1 MGETLLVLLR
11 VAVSLGVV
19 IALIVY
25 VGRRM
30 QAGRAVERSREADV
44 HVVGRQG
51 LGRHS
56 GVAVI
61 AAGDRRL
68 LVGFSDSSVQLLTE
82 LGPVA
87 AVPDQPAGERAASP
101 RSRKAAGALS
111 AFASSAVGSST
122 GAAPSGAVP
131 AVGSTAASATSPAG
145 STDAAS
151 TLAGATTA
159 VVPRPRPALD
169 DSGRQSVLAGS
180 VLSPQTWR
188 AAVRA
193 LQDRTVRR

>member
-19 IALIVY
+19 IALILY
-25 VGRRM
+25 VGRRLS
-30 QAGRAVERSREADV
+30 AGRAAERTREADV

-68 LVGFSDSSVQLLTE
+68 LVGFSDTSVQLLTE

-87 AVPDQPAGERAASP
+87 SAPVGAAGDRAGTRAAKQAAVTTSTPAGGADAVPV
-101 RSRKAAGALS
+101 
-111 AFASSAVGSST
+111 VGSPLGLP
-122 GAAPSGAVP
+122 GAGPALGSVP
-131 AVGSTAASATSPAG
+131 H
-145 STDAAS
+145 
-151 TLAGATTA
+151 
-159 VVPRPRPALD
+159 PRPALD
-169 DSGRQSVLAGS
+169 GTAHQSALAGALAGS

>member
-30 QAGRAVERSREADV
+30 SAGRAAERTREADV

-87 AVPDQPAGERAASP
+87 SAPAAPTADRSAPARSGKPAAGQQDPSLPAAAS
-101 RSRKAAGALS
+101 
-111 AFASSAVGSST
+111 
-122 GAAPSGAVP
+122 
-131 AVGSTAASATSPAG
+131 GSTFP
-145 STDAAS
+145 
-151 TLAGATTA
+151 LL
-159 VVPRPRPALD
+159 PRPRPALD
-169 DSGRQSVLAGS
+169 DAEHGSVLTGS

-188 AAVRA
+188 AAVRV

>member
-68 LVGFSDSSVQLLTE
+68 LVGFSDTSVQLLTE

-87 AVPDQPAGERAASP
+87 AAPDQPAVERISQ
-101 RSRKAAGALS
+101 RSRKAAGAPSVSDPSGTPSVIGAALPGGAPS
-111 AFASSAVGSST
+111 
-122 GAAPSGAVP
+122 GAAPSGAVR
-131 AVGSTAASATSPAG
+131 SAPAG
-145 STDAAS
+145 
-151 TLAGATTA
+151 AGATTA
-159 VVPRPRPALD
+159 VLPRPRPALD
-169 DSGRQSVLAGS
+169 DAGRQSVLAGS

>member
-11 VAVSLGVV
+11 VALSLGVV
-19 IALIVY
+19 VGLILY
-25 VGRRM
+25 VGRRVS
-30 QAGRAVERSREADV
+30 AGRAAERTREADV

-51 LGRHS
+51 LGRRS

-68 LVGFSDSSVQLLTE
+68 LVGFSDTSVQLLTE

-87 AVPDQPAGERAASP
+87 SAPAGVPGERTGT
-101 RSRKAAGALS
+101 KAAKQPRVMTSMPAGGAPE
-111 AFASSAVGSST
+111 AVVG
-122 GAAPSGAVP
+122 GAPGPSGA
-131 AVGSTAASATSPAG
+131 GSA
-145 STDAAS
+145 
-151 TLAGATTA
+151 LGAL
-159 VVPRPRPALD
+159 PNPRPALD
-169 DSGRQSVLAGS
+169 DAAHQSGLAGALAGS

>member
-30 QAGRAVERSREADV
+30 SAGRAAERTREADV

-68 LVGFSDSSVQLLTE
+68 LVGFSDTSVQLLTE

-87 AVPDQPAGERAASP
+87 SAPVGVPGERTGT
-101 RSRKAAGALS
+101 KAARQA
-111 AFASSAVGSST
+111 AVTTRTTAGS
-122 GAAPSGAVP
+122 AAPSAV
-131 AVGSTAASATSPAG
+131 VGGTPGSSAAG
-145 STDAAS
+145 SA
-151 TLAGATTA
+151 LA
-159 VVPRPRPALD
+159 VVPHPRPALD
-169 DSGRQSVLAGS
+169 DADHQSALAGALAGS

>member
-11 VAVSLGVV
+11 VVVSLGVV

-30 QAGRAVERSREADV
+30 SAGRAAERTREADV

-68 LVGFSDSSVQLLTE
+68 LVGFSDTSVQLLTE

-87 AVPDQPAGERAASP
+87 SAPVGVPGERTGAKAAKQVAVPTSTPAGAGVPGALVGG
-101 RSRKAAGALS
+101 AAGLPGAGPAL
-111 AFASSAVGSST
+111 
-122 GAAPSGAVP
+122 GAVP
-131 AVGSTAASATSPAG
+131 H
-145 STDAAS
+145 
-151 TLAGATTA
+151 
-159 VVPRPRPALD
+159 PRPALD
-169 DSGRQSVLAGS
+169 DASHQSALAGALAGS

>member
-30 QAGRAVERSREADV
+30 SAGRAAERTREADV

-87 AVPDQPAGERAASP
+87 SRPEPLTAERTAAPTASAQPTGPAG
-101 RSRKAAGALS
+101 AAGGALAALRGTGS
-111 AFASSAVGSST
+111 A
-122 GAAPSGAVP
+122 
-131 AVGSTAASATSPAG
+131 
-145 STDAAS
+145 
-151 TLAGATTA
+151 LAG
-159 VVPRPRPALD
+159 VPHPRPALD
-169 DSGRQSVLAGS
+169 DAGHQSVLAGS

-193 LQDRTVRR
+193 LQERTVRR

>member
-30 QAGRAVERSREADV
+30 SAGRGAERSREADV

-68 LVGFSDSSVQLLTE
+68 LVGFSDTSVQLLTE

-87 AVPDQPAGERAASP
+87 SVPASSAERTSGTKATRQAGLTTGRP
-101 RSRKAAGALS
+101 AAGAG
-111 AFASSAVGSST
+111 AGPVGNVLGP
-122 GAAPSGAVP
+122 GAGPALGAVP
-131 AVGSTAASATSPAG
+131 HPRPAPDDAGQQSA
-145 STDAAS
+145 
-151 TLAGATTA
+151 LAGA
-159 VVPRPRPALD
+159 
-169 DSGRQSVLAGS
+169 LAGS

>member
-11 VAVSLGVV
+11 VVVSLGVV

-101 RSRKAAGALS
+101 RSRKTTGALA

-122 GAAPSGAVP
+122 GAAPSGATS
-131 AVGSTAASATSPAG
+131 AAAASATSSAA
-145 STDAAS
+145 SSDAAS
-151 TLAGATTA
+151 TVPGATTA

-169 DSGRQSVLAGS
+169 DSGHQSVLAGS